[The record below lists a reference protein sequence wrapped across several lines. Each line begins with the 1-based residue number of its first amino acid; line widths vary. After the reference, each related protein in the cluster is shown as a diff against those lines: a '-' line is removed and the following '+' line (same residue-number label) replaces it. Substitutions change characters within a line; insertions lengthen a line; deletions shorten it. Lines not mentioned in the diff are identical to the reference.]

1 MVQSGTIGT
10 IFKKA
15 SNTNEIRGRAYD
27 FLYLFITYTKRGI
40 QSLIQ
45 NSMDKFIVIDNFFT
59 EKEFDILC
67 DDLNKISFERT
78 GNYGYSHE
86 FKPEKHNAWLFK
98 KVKNNFFPDEDLK
111 PFDMGFRYRHNCEE
125 VLKHI
130 DEYKYSFICY
140 LKGKELLY
148 NGTGF
153 YNDNQELDR
162 YIGFVANRALFF
174 PSNKIYHTDLQALG
188 ESSPRYCVNIFYD
201 Y

>member
-1 MVQSGTIGT
+1 
-10 IFKKA
+10 
-15 SNTNEIRGRAYD
+15 
-27 FLYLFITYTKRGI
+27 
-40 QSLIQ
+40 
-45 NSMDKFIVIDNFFT
+45 MDKFIVIDNFFT